1 MGLFGGYSP
10 GLVGS
15 NLEFWG
21 PFEPGGG
28 GPFEFG
34 RGPPYPCKLIGTN
47 R

>member
-1 MGLFGGYSP
+1 MDLFVGYSP

-15 NLEFWG
+15 NLGG

-28 GPFEFG
+28 GPLDEFG
-34 RGPPYPCKLIGTN
+34 RGPLYPCKLIGTN